1 MDLTLTPQ
9 ETAFRDEL
17 RSWLADHVPP
27 RWEAE
32 HLRDSMEE
40 RFAFLRRWQKT
51 VFDAGWAGIA
61 WPREYGGRGA
71 TLMEQAIFSEEMA
84 RAGAPPLANT
94 LGLSLVGPTIIHFG
108 TDAQKTRFLPNILSA
123 DEIWCQGFSE
133 PNAGSDLANVRTR
146 ADRMGDHFVV
156 NGQKIW
162 TSYGWAA
169 DWCALMTR
177 SDPASQKHSGLTY
190 ILVDMRSPGVDVR
203 PLRQMTGESE
213 FTEVFFHDVKVP
225 AANVLGREGDGWRV
239 GLGTL
244 AHERAGLGVLFQVQM
259 RRQLDRLVA
268 VWRDLADR
276 GESPIDPAIARQK
289 IGQAYIDN
297 EVVRLNHLRAISR
310 IMQQGAPGP
319 EGSILKIAWSEA
331 NQRLQ
336 VIAQELLGQYAQLA
350 EGSDTALDNG
360 HFAYSYLRTRG
371 NTIEAGTS
379 EIQRNIVGQHV
390 LGLPKSY

>member
-17 RSWLADHVPP
+17 RSWLAAHVPP

-32 HLRDSMEE
+32 HRHDSMQD
-40 RFAFLRRWQKT
+40 RFAFQRRWQKT
-51 VFDAGWAGIA
+51 VFDAGWVGIA
-61 WPREYGGRGA
+61 WPRAYGGRGA
-71 TLMEQAIFSEEMA
+71 TPMEQAIFTEEMA
-84 RAGAPPLANT
+84 RAGAPPLANL
-94 LGLSLVGPTIIHFG
+94 LGLSLIGPTIIEFG
-108 TDAQKTRFLPNILSA
+108 TDAQKERFLRNILSA

-146 ADRMGDHFVV
+146 ADRTGDQFVV

-162 TSYGWAA
+162 TSYGWSA

-177 SDPASQKHSGLTY
+177 SDPESQKHSGLTY
-190 ILVDMRSPGVDVR
+190 LLVDMKSPGVEVR

-213 FTEVFFHDVKVP
+213 FTEVFFHDVRVP
-225 AANVLGREGDGWRV
+225 ASNVLGREGDGWRV

-244 AHERAGLGVLFQVQM
+244 AHERASLGVLFQVQM

-268 VWRDLADR
+268 VWRDMSGR
-276 GESPIDPAIARQK
+276 GESPVDAALARQK
-289 IGQAYIDN
+289 LGQAYIEN
-297 EVVRLNHLRAISR
+297 EVVRLTHLRAISR
-310 IMQQGAPGP
+310 IMQQGSPGP
-319 EGSILKIAWSEA
+319 EGSILKIGWSEA

-336 VIAQELLGQYAQLA
+336 IAAQELLGQYAQLA
-350 EGSDTALDNG
+350 HGSDTAVDEG
-360 HFAYSYLRTRG
+360 DFAFSYLRTRG